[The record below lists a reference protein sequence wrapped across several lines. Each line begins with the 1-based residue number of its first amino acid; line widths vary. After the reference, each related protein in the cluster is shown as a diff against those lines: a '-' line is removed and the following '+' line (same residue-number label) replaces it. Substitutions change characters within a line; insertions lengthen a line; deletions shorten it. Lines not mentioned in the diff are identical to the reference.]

1 MIGEANLIHQWTFD
15 EIGGAGTT
23 LSDSISGADGEIVD
37 LGNNDGEVKDGSV
50 TLSGGGKNDSD
61 YIRLPA
67 NLLSPLTN
75 ATLETWSTQHSAQ
88 NWSRVFSIGS
98 STNNVM
104 HMSFSRGTNI
114 NQNELRWNAQ
124 ANMTLQDFGGAPP
137 NPIDEQ
143 VHWVVTINDVG
154 GPNGETQVTVFRN
167 GIESRVGNTNND
179 LSGLDDNDIFLGR
192 SQWGDNTANASWDE
206 FRIYDGILTTE
217 QIQKNTLEG
226 PSASI
231 DTDEDGISDSIEDKY
246 DFLDPE
252 DPSDAELDQDND
264 GLSNVAEIQLGS
276 DPEEQDTD
284 NDEILDGDEVINQ
297 TSPILA
303 DTDGDSLNDGQEI
316 SIGTNPLISDT
327 DGDGITDGVEFEN
340 GSNPGRFRWRRLSG
354 VISNH

>member
-1 MIGEANLIHQWTFD
+1 
-15 EIGGAGTT
+15 
-23 LSDSISGADGEIVD
+23 
-37 LGNNDGEVKDGSV
+37 
-50 TLSGGGKNDSD
+50 
-61 YIRLPA
+61 
-67 NLLSPLTN
+67 
-75 ATLETWSTQHSAQ
+75 
-88 NWSRVFSIGS
+88 
-98 STNNVM
+98 
-104 HMSFSRGTNI
+104 MSFSRGTNI

-206 FRIYDGILTTE
+206 FRIYDGILTTD

-297 TSPILA
+297 TSPMETAIR
-303 DTDGDSLNDGQEI
+303 SY
-316 SIGTNPLISDT
+316 
-327 DGDGITDGVEFEN
+327 
-340 GSNPGRFRWRRLSG
+340 
-354 VISNH
+354 